1 MFRVMNFECDPV
13 KSQGNLAKHGLTLE
27 AACALWAVSGVEA
40 DLGVVN
46 GEFRYV
52 RLGPLGGVIHLAVF
66 TFRAG
71 PAIRLISA
79 RKATEKEIAIYES
92 NRKK

>member
-1 MFRVMNFECDPV
+1 MFPAMNFECDPA

-27 AACALWAVSGVEA
+27 AASALWTLPGVEA

-46 GEFRYV
+46 GEVRYV
-52 RLGPLGGVIHLAVF
+52 RLAPLGGVIHLAVF
-66 TFRAG
+66 TFRSG

-79 RKATEKEIAIYES
+79 RQATAKEIAIYES